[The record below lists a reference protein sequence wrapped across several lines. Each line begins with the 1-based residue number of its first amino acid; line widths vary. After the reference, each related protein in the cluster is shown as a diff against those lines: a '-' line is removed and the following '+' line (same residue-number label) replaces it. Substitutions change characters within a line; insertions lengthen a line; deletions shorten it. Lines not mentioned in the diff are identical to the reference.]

1 MATKQNNKRG
11 AERRD
16 ARVAEARR
24 RTRNRRLV
32 WAGIGAG
39 VVALVFAFV
48 AFAPEPEGAAVAGER
63 ASTGEPA
70 PAVAMVDFD
79 GVDMTLAEY
88 AGTPVVL
95 NFWATWCP
103 FCIAEMPDFQTVS
116 QDTLGDVAFL
126 GVNIQDDP
134 AAAEAMATETGVTY
148 RLTRDPQGV
157 VYAAF
162 GGIGMPTTVFVDAD
176 GMIRDV
182 PRASS
187 VPRSRS
193 TSPSRPER
201 SRQAQPRQ
209 RSSSCPTGAHRDI
222 LCDLSVSRL
231 IRTPNVP
238 WW

>member
-1 MATKQNNKRG
+1 MSTKQNRKRG
-11 AERRD
+11 SERREE
-16 ARVAEARR
+16 RVAEARL
-24 RTRNRRLV
+24 RTRNRRLM
-32 WAGIGAG
+32 WAGIGVAI
-39 VVALVFAFV
+39 VALVVGLIAL
-48 AFAPEPEGAAVAGER
+48 APEPENAAVAGEQ

-70 PAVAMVDFD
+70 PAVEMVDFD

-134 AAAEAMATETGVTY
+134 TAAAAMATETGVTY

-182 PRASS
+182 ITGQMSESELRSKIVEHFS
-187 VPRSRS
+187 VD
-193 TSPSRPER
+193 
-201 SRQAQPRQ
+201 A
-209 RSSSCPTGAHRDI
+209 
-222 LCDLSVSRL
+222 
-231 IRTPNVP
+231 
-238 WW
+238 

>member
-1 MATKQNNKRG
+1 MASTQKTEKGTQRKEARITAAKRRGRNKRILW
-11 AERRD
+11 
-16 ARVAEARR
+16 VAISA
-24 RTRNRRLV
+24 
-32 WAGIGAG
+32 A
-39 VVALVFAFV
+39 VVAVIVGLIVL
-48 AFAPEPEGAAVAGER
+48 APQPEGAAVAGPQ

-70 PAVAMVDFD
+70 PSVEMVDFD

-116 QDTLGDVAFL
+116 QDTIGDVAFL

-176 GMIRDV
+176 GMIREV
-182 PRASS
+182 VTGQMSEEQL
-187 VPRSRS
+187 RSKIS
-193 TSPSRPER
+193 EYF
-201 SRQAQPRQ
+201 AV
-209 RSSSCPTGAHRDI
+209 GA
-222 LCDLSVSRL
+222 
-231 IRTPNVP
+231 
-238 WW
+238 

>member
-1 MATKQNNKRG
+1 MASTQNRKRG
-11 AERRD
+11 SERRED
-16 ARVAEARR
+16 RIAEARR
-24 RTRNRRLV
+24 RTRNRRLM
-32 WAGIGAG
+32 WAGIGVA
-39 VVALVFAFV
+39 VVALVVGFV
-48 AFAPEPEGAAVAGER
+48 AFAPEPEDAAVAGER

-70 PAVAMVDFD
+70 PAVEMVDFD

-134 AAAEAMATETGVTY
+134 GAAAQMATETGVTY

-176 GMIRDV
+176 GIIREV
-182 PRASS
+182 ITGQMSESELRSKIVEHFS
-187 VPRSRS
+187 V
-193 TSPSRPER
+193 E
-201 SRQAQPRQ
+201 A
-209 RSSSCPTGAHRDI
+209 
-222 LCDLSVSRL
+222 
-231 IRTPNVP
+231 
-238 WW
+238 

>member
-1 MATKQNNKRG
+1 MSSTQNKKRG
-11 AERRD
+11 NDRKQERIAD
-16 ARVAEARR
+16 EKR
-24 RTRNRRLV
+24 RTRNKRLV
-32 WAGIGAG
+32 WAGIGAA
-39 VVALVFAFV
+39 VVALIVAFV
-48 AFAPEPEGAAVAGER
+48 AFAPEPEGAATAGAQ

-70 PAVAMVDFD
+70 PAVEMVDFD

-134 AAAEAMATETGVTY
+134 AAAAAMAKETGVTY

-162 GGIGMPTTVFVDAD
+162 GGIGMPTTVFVDAE

-182 PRASS
+182 VTGQMSENQL
-187 VPRSRS
+187 RSKIA
-193 TSPSRPER
+193 EHFGV
-201 SRQAQPRQ
+201 
-209 RSSSCPTGAHRDI
+209 GA
-222 LCDLSVSRL
+222 
-231 IRTPNVP
+231 
-238 WW
+238 

>member
-1 MATKQNNKRG
+1 MSTKQNRKRG
-11 AERRD
+11 SERREE
-16 ARVAEARR
+16 RVAEARL
-24 RTRNRRLV
+24 RTRNRRLM
-32 WAGIGAG
+32 WAGIGVAI
-39 VVALVFAFV
+39 VALVVGLIAL
-48 AFAPEPEGAAVAGER
+48 APEPENAAVAGEQ

-70 PAVAMVDFD
+70 PAVEMVDFD

-134 AAAEAMATETGVTY
+134 TAAAAMATETGVTY

-182 PRASS
+182 ITGQMSEAELRSKIVEHFS
-187 VPRSRS
+187 VD
-193 TSPSRPER
+193 
-201 SRQAQPRQ
+201 A
-209 RSSSCPTGAHRDI
+209 
-222 LCDLSVSRL
+222 
-231 IRTPNVP
+231 
-238 WW
+238 